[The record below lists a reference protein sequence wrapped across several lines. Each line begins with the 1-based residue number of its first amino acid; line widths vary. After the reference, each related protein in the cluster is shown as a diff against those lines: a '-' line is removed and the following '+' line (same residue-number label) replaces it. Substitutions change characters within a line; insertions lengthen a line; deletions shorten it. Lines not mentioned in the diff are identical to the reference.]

1 MEMSPKQLRWLRTEA
16 HDLDATIS
24 VGKNGLTEAVAAEL
38 DEQLEKRNLVKV
50 RLLAAVRQE
59 KSRKEVAAELAAR
72 LGASIVE
79 VKGNTVVLYR
89 E

>member
-1 MEMSPKQLRWLRTEA
+1 MLMSPKQLRWLRAEA
-16 HDLDATIS
+16 NDLDATLS

-50 RLLAAVRQE
+50 RLLAPVRQE
-59 KSRKEVAAELAAR
+59 KSRKEVATELAAR
-72 LGASIVE
+72 VGASLVE